1 MVPPTPTRAPQGRE
15 PRGGLVLYY
24 KKLCVILILGF
35 SIVGNSKMI
44 SIFIL
49 GYTQPPLGHPRG
61 RGPREGFSP
70 ILPKIMCYINS
81 AEFYTHQFLPPPK
94 GRPFGGLGY
103 PKVKIEII
111 FEIPTIENPRIDI
124 THDFW

>member
-49 GYTQPPLGHPRG
+49 GYPQPP
-61 RGPREGFSP
+61 
-70 ILPKIMCYINS
+70 
-81 AEFYTHQFLPPPK
+81 Q
-94 GRPFGGLGY
+94 GRPRVPGGGVGSLEG
-103 PKVKIEII
+103 I
-111 FEIPTIENPRIDI
+111 
-124 THDFW
+124 

>member
-49 GYTQPPLGHPRG
+49 GYPQPLQGRQRG
-61 RGPREGFSP
+61 GAWGEQRGVYRFSP
-70 ILPKIMCYINS
+70 ILTKIICYIHSGVFKSGDFKNEAS
-81 AEFYTHQFLPPPK
+81 FAFRILRSPK
-94 GRPFGGLGY
+94 DASGGNNMGGRGAG
-103 PKVKIEII
+103 
-111 FEIPTIENPRIDI
+111 TS
-124 THDFW
+124 TS

>member
-35 SIVGNSKMI
+35 SIVENSKMI

-49 GYTQPPLGHPRG
+49 GYTQPPQGRPRG
-61 RGPREGFSP
+61 GDLGGQRGYTTKNQVICQFWGF
-70 ILPKIMCYINS
+70 
-81 AEFYTHQFLPPPK
+81 Q
-94 GRPFGGLGY
+94 
-103 PKVKIEII
+103 
-111 FEIPTIENPRIDI
+111 
-124 THDFW
+124 

>member
-15 PRGGLVLYY
+15 PRGGLGLYY

-49 GYTQPPLGHPRG
+49 GYTQPPLGQPRG

-81 AEFYTHQFLPPPK
+81 AEFYTPQFLPPPK
-94 GRPFGGLGY
+94 DALMGVRGT
-103 PKVKIEII
+103 PKLKLRSIL
-111 FEIPTIENPRIDI
+111 NY
-124 THDFW
+124 

>member
-1 MVPPTPTRAPQGRE
+1 
-15 PRGGLVLYY
+15 
-24 KKLCVILILGF
+24 
-35 SIVGNSKMI
+35 MI

-81 AEFYTHQFLPPPK
+81 VEFYTPQSPPK
-94 GRPFGGLGY
+94 GRPYGGQGY
-103 PKVKIEII
+103 PKIKIKIN
-111 FEIPTIENPRIDI
+111 FELLKIPELI
-124 THDFW
+124 